1 MKRYIRFSE
10 TSTSGNSYA
19 DAYYEIMNLLDDI
32 ALGGRFPTKSE
43 KQRLYRLLVSA
54 DNATI
59 EDIADANDCYNEHGE
74 LCSTW
79 EEMVSALHI
88 QFEHGE
94 RISINS
100 STHINASEE
109 YINKGGF
116 ATIDDETVYNNI
128 SWIAGE
134 ISKQLD
140 RWTKKFGHDCHTVE
154 SAIEAFVGMN
164 DDYADWWARSCRSP
178 EAEDK
183 FVKTLIKAMRS
194 QGIELVDD
202 RR

>member
-10 TSTSGNSYA
+10 TSGNSYA

-32 ALGGRFPTKSE
+32 ALSGRFPTKSE

-94 RISINS
+94 RIPINS
-100 STHINASEE
+100 STHINASEA
-109 YINKGGF
+109 YINRGQF
-116 ATIDDETVYNNI
+116 APISDDIIYSDI

-134 ISKQLD
+134 IAKQLD
-140 RWTKKFGHDCHTVE
+140 HWTKVFGHDCYTVE
-154 SAIEAFVGMN
+154 SAIEAFVMMN
-164 DDYADWWARSCRSP
+164 DDYADWWARGCSSP
-178 EAEDK
+178 EAEDR
-183 FVKTLIKAMRS
+183 FVQVLTEAMRS